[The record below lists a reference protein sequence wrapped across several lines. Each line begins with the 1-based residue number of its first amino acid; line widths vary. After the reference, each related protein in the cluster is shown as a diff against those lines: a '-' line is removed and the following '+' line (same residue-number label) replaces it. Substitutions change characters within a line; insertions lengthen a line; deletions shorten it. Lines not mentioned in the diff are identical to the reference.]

1 MVNKLNTIEHQM
13 EKFVSERNSEDQE
26 NPDHGR
32 ILLLH
37 HNFSELNQVPHTFFL
52 GSSSSDGNNLPGKLY
67 RLFWGEQRSEVRHD
81 VKKSIRL
88 TSRRTRGFPWFHTE
102 SFFFLF
108 NFIQSDTVKALFKI
122 FFLRDFQ
129 KKESLF
135 ISGFVPMT
143 KCEYILELEQA
154 DAKGF
159 VIIQTPCGKIIIERK
174 NAAEYS
180 VESYFS
186 SASKK
191 FFSARMV
198 VPTKDGKISLKVNFD
213 GVAKTNTIT
222 GNGENSISTPFYS
235 LSSSQLKYPSF
246 SPGYIKISTIAL
258 PDQGVS
264 TTQLFAVTQ
273 SAPRKLITPL
283 GAKNLQPLGFDGPHE
298 YSTLKNGILYMEKCG
313 CRGTLWLD
321 IDYLKDKQYILY
333 LKALIHE
340 KSWESG
346 IHYSKSLTT
355 LSQPDAFA
363 LVSDEYDT
371 ISSALGTPPKTWCSL
386 RSRDTVFFAN
396 YLFEK
401 YAMIWR
407 NGETGVHSEPDVGNL
422 DDSTWE
428 WWNLASK
435 AGMIHPVFTHQTDG
449 EPAIRYS
456 ISFSRF
462 KTWIDNYL
470 TNGISIIPF
479 YEWWMINA
487 NTHDIKITGISV
499 SDTALKFRV
508 KTNGERGL
516 INVNIPADRNCKII
530 DMTAKEEIRWTKNP
544 DNSITLYVQSD
555 HEYELFREA
564 KMPLG
569 EISPQS

>member
-1 MVNKLNTIEHQM
+1 M
-13 EKFVSERNSEDQE
+13 ETFLSEGNFGGEE

-32 ILLLH
+32 IMLLH
-37 HNFSELNQVPHTFFL
+37 HTFSDLDQVPHTFFL

-67 RLFWGEQRSEVRHD
+67 RFFWGEQKSEIRYD
-81 VKKSIRL
+81 VKKRIRVI
-88 TSRRTRGFPWFHTE
+88 TRRTGGFPQYLSE
-102 SFFFLF
+102 KFFFLF
-108 NFIQSDTVKALFKI
+108 DFIQSDAIKTLFKI
-122 FFLRDFQ
+122 FYVRDFQ

-143 KCEYILELEQA
+143 KCDYSLELEQPEV
-154 DAKGF
+154 KGF
-159 VIIQTPCGKIIIERK
+159 VIIQTPCGKIIIDRK

-180 VESYFS
+180 VESFFTTP
-186 SASKK
+186 SKK
-191 FFSARMV
+191 ISSARMV
-198 VPTKDGKISLKVNFD
+198 VPAKDGKISLNVIFD
-213 GVAKTNTIT
+213 GVAKTNTIS
-222 GNGENSISTPFYS
+222 GNEKNSIITPFYS

-246 SPGYIKISTIAL
+246 SLGYIKISTIAL

-298 YSTLKNGILYMEKCG
+298 YSALKNGILYMEKYG
-313 CRGTLWLD
+313 CRGTLWFD
-321 IDYLKDKQYILY
+321 IEYLKDKQYITY
-333 LKALIHE
+333 LKGLMNE
-340 KSWESG
+340 KSWEAG

-355 LSQPDAFA
+355 LSQPDACA
-363 LVSDEYDT
+363 LVSDEYDMV
-371 ISSALGTPPKTWCSL
+371 SSALGTPPKSWCSL

-396 YLFEK
+396 HLFEK

-407 NGETGVHSEPDVGNL
+407 NGETGVHAEPDIGNL

-428 WWNLASK
+428 WWNPASK
-435 AGMIHPVFTHQTDG
+435 AGMIHPVFTHQTDR
-449 EPAIRYS
+449 EPAILYS

-470 TNGISIIPF
+470 ANGISIIPF

-487 NTHDIKITGISV
+487 NTNDIRITGISV
-499 SDTALKFRV
+499 TNTTLKFRV

-516 INVNIPADRNCKII
+516 INVDIPAERNCKII
-530 DMTAKEEIRWTKNP
+530 DTTTKEEIGWTQNP
-544 DNSITLYVQSD
+544 DNSITLYVHSN
-555 HEYELFREA
+555 HGYEIFRDG
-564 KMPLG
+564 KMPSG
-569 EISPQS
+569 DTSPESLLSI